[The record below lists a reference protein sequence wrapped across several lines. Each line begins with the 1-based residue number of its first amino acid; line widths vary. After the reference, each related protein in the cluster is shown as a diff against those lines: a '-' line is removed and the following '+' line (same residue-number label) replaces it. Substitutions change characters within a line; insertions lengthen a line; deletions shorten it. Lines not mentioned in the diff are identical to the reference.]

1 MSYLPSTVI
10 FHYNT
15 AIEMMTDLVDHH
27 LMDCDV
33 MGQMIEKSK
42 VQSDTVLHEEMWDH
56 LSDMMHKEKERRKER
71 DHLVYS

>member
-15 AIEMMTDLVDHH
+15 AIEMMTDLVEHH
-27 LMDCDV
+27 LVDSDM
-33 MGQMIEKSK
+33 MGQMIEKSMIE
-42 VQSDTVLHEEMWDH
+42 SDTVLHEEMWLH
-56 LSDMMHKEKERRKER
+56 LLNMMNAEKEKRKER

>member
-15 AIEMMTDLVDHH
+15 AIEMMTDLVEHH
-27 LMDCDV
+27 LVDCDV
-33 MGQMIEKSK
+33 MAEMIEKSK
-42 VQSDTVLHEEMWDH
+42 IQSDTVLHEEMWLH
-56 LSDMMHKEKERRKER
+56 LLNMMNAEKEKRKER